1 MDEEI
6 KIKGKE
12 EIAQALKEF
21 ETKSAESYKAVKFYN
36 QTNTPRIVKLAMKL
50 SGVKDERKA
59 EYILFGFVIVA
70 VVVSLF
76 LLLRGGKQTSP
87 VDIKNIDQSQYSNFK

>member
-1 MDEEI
+1 MDEEN
-6 KIKGKE
+6 KIQPSA
-12 EIAQALKEF
+12 EIQKALKEF